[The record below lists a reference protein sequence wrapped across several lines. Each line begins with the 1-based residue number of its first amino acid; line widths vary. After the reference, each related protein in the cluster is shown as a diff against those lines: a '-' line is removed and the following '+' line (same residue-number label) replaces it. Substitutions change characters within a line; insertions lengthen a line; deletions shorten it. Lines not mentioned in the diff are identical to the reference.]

1 MKPVPPQSFNAET
14 DALLVRGV
22 SHRFGPVP
30 ALDDVSL
37 TVPRG
42 GFVVLLGPNGAGKST
57 LFALITR
64 LFDNVTGEIRIL
76 GHDVRR
82 QPAAALRQLG
92 VVFQS
97 RSLDADLTVLQ
108 NLAYHAA
115 LHGIG
120 RPEGRRRAL
129 EALDKVGLADR
140 AGARVR
146 TLSGGQSRRVEIA
159 RALLHD
165 PACLLLDEATVGLD
179 VASRESALAIV
190 RGLVKERGVGVLWAT
205 HLVDEVADDDR
216 VVLLHKGRVRFAGPF
231 PPGITQVQIGYRFP
245 YSGETATIA
254 QPWPTA
260 FEQLFVAAENVGKL
274 QIASPQFQQQQE
286 ANAGG
291 QPFLMATGGRLNAG
305 ESLSITLTGLPH
317 RSRLLRN
324 VGVGIGVLI
333 LAAGFWFAITGG
345 KDSKREQQELE
356 RRKEKLLSDL
366 VALEGQHRQGRI
378 DERRYASRRQ
388 SLVTQL
394 ERVMGELDDPSAF
407 GPRSGGPGGQG
418 VAA

>member
-1 MKPVPPQSFNAET
+1 MKPVRPQSFDAET
-14 DALLVRGV
+14 DALLVKGV

-37 TVPRG
+37 AVPRG

-64 LFDNVTGEIRIL
+64 LYDNVTGEIRIL

-120 RPEGRRRAL
+120 RAERRRRAVD
-129 EALDKVGLADR
+129 ALTKVGLADR

-146 TLSGGQSRRVEIA
+146 TLSGGQARRVEIA

-205 HLVDEVADDDR
+205 HLVDEVAAEDR
-216 VVLLHKGRVRFAGPF
+216 VVLLHKGRVRFAGPV
-231 PPGITQVQIGYRFP
+231 PDLLDL
-245 YSGETATIA
+245 A
-254 QPWPTA
+254 QEGNLRGA
-260 FEQLFVAAENVGKL
+260 FMRVTE
-274 QIASPQFQQQQE
+274 E
-286 ANAGG
+286 APAMEAG
-291 QPFLMATGGRLNAG
+291 A
-305 ESLSITLTGLPH
+305 
-317 RSRLLRN
+317 
-324 VGVGIGVLI
+324 
-333 LAAGFWFAITGG
+333 
-345 KDSKREQQELE
+345 
-356 RRKEKLLSDL
+356 
-366 VALEGQHRQGRI
+366 
-378 DERRYASRRQ
+378 
-388 SLVTQL
+388 
-394 ERVMGELDDPSAF
+394 
-407 GPRSGGPGGQG
+407 
-418 VAA
+418 